1 MFEKIKQLKQLR
13 DQAGQ
18 MKAALSQETVQ
29 ADSAHGKISV
39 VMDGNQEILALNI
52 DEAMFLPEK
61 KEEIEKAV
69 KEAVNEA
76 IKKSQKAMAQKI
88 QSIGGLNIPG
98 LGL

>member
-18 MKAALSQETVQ
+18 MKAALSKETVQ

-52 DEAMFLPEK
+52 DKEMLAPDK
-61 KEEIEKAV
+61 KVETEKAI
-69 KEAVNEA
+69 KEAANEA

-88 QSIGGLNIPG
+88 QSMGGLNIPS

>member
-1 MFEKIKQLKQLR
+1 MFEKIKQLKNLR

-18 MKAALSQETVQ
+18 MKEALSQETVQ

-39 VMDGNQEILALNI
+39 VMDGNQEILALHI
-52 DEAMFLPEK
+52 DEELLSPDK
-61 KEEIEKAV
+61 KDETEKAI
-69 KEAVNEA
+69 KEAANEA

-88 QSIGGLNIPG
+88 QSMGGLNIPG